1 MNAEDVKEKEQDEEG
16 KFLALSML
24 SKFNISKFI
33 DGCSRILLLYL
44 FVSLFLFLSLTHLLR
59 VPRQDLNSL
68 PKIPRAVKET
78 LHHHNA

>member
-16 KFLALSML
+16 NFLALSML
-24 SKFNISKFI
+24 SKFNISNFI

-44 FVSLFLFLSLTHLLR
+44 FVSLFLSLTHLLR